1 MAAPKLRT
9 PADATISAPALPD
22 DLRLSTE
29 RFRADCRA
37 REAAYRLAEADR
49 AVAMA
54 EHGPS
59 PAFAAAE
66 AAMAEH
72 AGRWAQARRD
82 ALAGTDLIPARD
94 RSPNLKGFLA

>member
-72 AGRWAQARRD
+72 
-82 ALAGTDLIPARD
+82 
-94 RSPNLKGFLA
+94 